1 VRKRQTLFYH
11 ILIFVIAQIAWLSL
25 LGLWI
30 YWYVYNYIVF
40 EKVGGQ
46 VSPQLT
52 YDITNVV
59 PFVIGLILLVG
70 ISFTTAWI
78 FRHLSVQ
85 LRLNKLYDNFIGN
98 VTHELKLPLSSI
110 QLYLETLNS
119 QNVPPQKQK
128 EFINLMMKD
137 TSRLHRLIKSILEI
151 SALEQKK
158 LSHDYQV
165 YKAESLVR
173 QLLNESIEQF
183 RLPEGTVTVNGNTQ
197 CEIVVDRDALKII
210 LDNLVDNALK
220 YSTEPTQINVNLSHN
235 TNKFLIEFSD
245 KGIGI
250 SPNEQKKIFN
260 KFYRIYHKN
269 IPSVKG
275 TGLGLYWVKEIIKNH
290 GGNITLFSE
299 GENKGSTFKI
309 EFPIYKT
316 SKKRFINKLL
326 KRVERNKERIL
337 IDG

>member
-1 VRKRQTLFYH
+1 MKKRQSLFYH
-11 ILIFVIAQIAWLSL
+11 ILIFVLAQLAWLAL

-30 YWYVYNYIVF
+30 YWYVFNYIVF
-40 EKVGGQ
+40 KKVGDQ

-59 PFVIGLILLVG
+59 PFVIGLVLLIG

-78 FRHLSVQ
+78 FRHLNLQ

-98 VTHELKLPLSSI
+98 VTHELKSPLSSI
-110 QLYLETLNS
+110 QLNLETLNS
-119 QNVPPQKQK
+119 RNVPPEKQK

-137 TSRLHRLIKSILEI
+137 SSRLQRLIDSILEI

-158 LSHDYQV
+158 LAHDYQV
-165 YKAESLVR
+165 FKAEPLVR
-173 QLLNESIEQF
+173 QLLKGSIEQF
-183 RLPEGTVTVNGNTQ
+183 RLPEGSVTVTGNTQ
-197 CEIVVDRDALKII
+197 CEIVVDVNALKIV

-220 YSTEPTQINVNLSHN
+220 YSAEQIQINVNFSHN
-235 TNKFLIEFSD
+235 TNKFFIEFSD

-250 SPNEQKKIFN
+250 PPNEQKKIFH
-260 KFYRIYHKN
+260 KFYRIYNKN
-269 IPSVKG
+269 IPTVKG

-290 GGNITLFSE
+290 GGKISLFSN
-299 GENKGSTFKI
+299 GENQGTTFKI

-316 SKKRFINKLL
+316 SKKRFVNKLL
-326 KRVERNKERIL
+326 KGTERNKERIL
-337 IDG
+337 ADG